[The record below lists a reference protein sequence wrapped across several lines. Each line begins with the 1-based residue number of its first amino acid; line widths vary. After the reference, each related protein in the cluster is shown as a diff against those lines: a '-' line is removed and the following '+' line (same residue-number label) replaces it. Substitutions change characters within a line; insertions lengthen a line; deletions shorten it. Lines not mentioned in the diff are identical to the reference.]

1 MSSRRDEA
9 FGGWWWLPICCPIR
23 DTSKGKS
30 KKAKVKSEDKEEY
43 VVPSGQR
50 MMRLMRRLPIYCPVG
65 TKDGVDA
72 EVTDMLCRCGT

>member
-1 MSSRRDEA
+1 MKEKVA
-9 FGGWWWLPICCPIR
+9 
-23 DTSKGKS
+23 GKS

-65 TKDGVDA
+65 TKDDFDA